1 MIVMVGRTNTIELT
15 CTTDLLADQNVSS
28 ACMNI
33 GMTNTFAGSMI
44 HKPCSPRHSPDDVIT
59 GIEAATADPI

>member
-1 MIVMVGRTNTIELT
+1 MIVMVGLTNTIELT
-15 CTTDLLADQNVSS
+15 CATDLLADQNVSS
-28 ACMNI
+28 ACMI
-33 GMTNTFAGSMI
+33 GMTNTFAGSTI